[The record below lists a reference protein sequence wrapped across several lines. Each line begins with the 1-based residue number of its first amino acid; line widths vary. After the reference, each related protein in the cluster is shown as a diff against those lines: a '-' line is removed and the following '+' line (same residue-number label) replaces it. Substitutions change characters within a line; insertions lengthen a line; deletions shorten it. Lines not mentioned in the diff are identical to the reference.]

1 MEVGERLTVIQQ
13 HKKEDVVGNEMVDQP
28 PLMEPEERKGEEIEQ
43 AASES
48 RHLADEL
55 EGMVD
60 PLEIEEKRGVAVNV
74 VVPGEQEEV
83 EGDDDDGREG
93 AGSAEKIVENPL
105 FDGLDEEGS
114 KGFLIKKEAEGQEA
128 NKEAEELKESE
139 EEERTRKGH
148 EAEQRGEEG
157 AERPARK
164 TEVSCVGIR
173 HTRPSVIVSTRSRQ
187 LAIEDGTNNKD
198 AAVEP
203 SDADVSPAVLE
214 KSEKERM
221 DRAGRLEEKV
231 DDSPEGNLDAKRE
244 ENLDGRLEDK
254 SDDNLGRDDRQ
265 SQDGEEIL
273 KMQLKMEEMRRRM
286 KEMEEMLRD
295 RYKEKETTANGHV
308 RGIKEE
314 IITLDED

>member
-1 MEVGERLTVIQQ
+1 MEAGKGFTVIQQ
-13 HKKEDVVGNEMVDQP
+13 HKKEDVVENEMVDLP
-28 PLMEPEERKGEEIEQ
+28 PLMEPEEGKGEEIEQ

-60 PLEIEEKRGVAVNV
+60 HLEIEEKRGAAVNA

-83 EGDDDDGREG
+83 EGDAGDGREG
-93 AGSAEKIVENPL
+93 AGTAEEIVENP
-105 FDGLDEEGS
+105 FFNGLDEEGF
-114 KGFLIKKEAEGQEA
+114 KGFLIKKEAKGQEA

-148 EAEQRGEEG
+148 EAEQRVEEG

-173 HTRPSVIVSTRSRQ
+173 QKRPSVIVATRSRQ
-187 LAIEDGTNNKD
+187 LAIEDETNNKD
-198 AAVEP
+198 AAVEL
-203 SDADVSPAVLE
+203 SDVDVSPAVLE

-221 DRAGRLEEKV
+221 DRA
-231 DDSPEGNLDAKRE
+231 
-244 ENLDGRLEDK
+244 
-254 SDDNLGRDDRQ
+254 
-265 SQDGEEIL
+265 
-273 KMQLKMEEMRRRM
+273 RM
-286 KEMEEMLRD
+286 MEEMLRD
-295 RYKEKETTANGHV
+295 HYKEKLEKETRANGHV

-314 IITLDED
+314 ITLDED

>member
-60 PLEIEEKRGVAVNV
+60 HLEIEEKRGAAVNA

-83 EGDDDDGREG
+83 EGDADNGREG
-93 AGSAEKIVENPL
+93 AGNAEEIVENP
-105 FDGLDEEGS
+105 FFNGLDEEGS
-114 KGFLIKKEAEGQEA
+114 KGFLIKKEAKGQEA

-148 EAEQRGEEG
+148 EAEQRVEEG

-173 HTRPSVIVSTRSRQ
+173 QKRPSVIVATRSRQ
-187 LAIEDGTNNKD
+187 LAIEDETNNKD
-198 AAVEP
+198 AAVEL

-214 KSEKERM
+214 KSEKEKGEREALGQASL
-221 DRAGRLEEKV
+221 DEARIAWIFGYL
-231 DDSPEGNLDAKRE
+231 DDGYLDIWKM
-244 ENLDGRLEDK
+244 K
-254 SDDNLGRDDRQ
+254 
-265 SQDGEEIL
+265 QD
-273 KMQLKMEEMRRRM
+273 
-286 KEMEEMLRD
+286 
-295 RYKEKETTANGHV
+295 KEKETTAHGHVATLSTEERV
-308 RGIKEE
+308 RGIKKE
-314 IITLDED
+314 ITLDED

>member
-1 MEVGERLTVIQQ
+1 
-13 HKKEDVVGNEMVDQP
+13 MVDQP

-60 PLEIEEKRGVAVNV
+60 HLEIEEKRGAAVNA

-83 EGDDDDGREG
+83 EGDADNGREG
-93 AGSAEKIVENPL
+93 AGNAEEIVENPL

-173 HTRPSVIVSTRSRQ
+173 QTRPSVIVSTRSRQ

-203 SDADVSPAVLE
+203 SDANVSPAVLE
-214 KSEKERM
+214 KSEKEKG
-221 DRAGRLEEKV
+221 GREALGQA
-231 DDSPEGNLDAKRE
+231 SLDEARIAWI
-244 ENLDGRLEDK
+244 L
-254 SDDNLGRDDRQ
+254 LGCLQ
-265 SQDGEEIL
+265 MLSGKPSSEQD
-273 KMQLKMEEMRRRM
+273 
-286 KEMEEMLRD
+286 
-295 RYKEKETTANGHV
+295 KEKETTANGHV
-308 RGIKEE
+308 ATLSTEERVKGIKEE
-314 IITLDED
+314 ITLDED

>member
-60 PLEIEEKRGVAVNV
+60 HLEIEEKRGAAVNA

-83 EGDDDDGREG
+83 EGDADDGREG
-93 AGSAEKIVENPL
+93 AGNAEEIVENP
-105 FDGLDEEGS
+105 FFNGLDEEGF
-114 KGFLIKKEAEGQEA
+114 KGFLIKKEAKGQEA

-148 EAEQRGEEG
+148 EAEQRVEEG

-173 HTRPSVIVSTRSRQ
+173 QKRPSVIVATRSRQ
-187 LAIEDGTNNKD
+187 LAIEDETNNKD
-198 AAVEP
+198 AAVEL

-221 DRAGRLEEKV
+221 DRA
-231 DDSPEGNLDAKRE
+231 
-244 ENLDGRLEDK
+244 
-254 SDDNLGRDDRQ
+254 
-265 SQDGEEIL
+265 
-273 KMQLKMEEMRRRM
+273 RM
-286 KEMEEMLRD
+286 MEEMLRD
-295 RYKEKETTANGHV
+295 HYKEKSEKETTANGHV

-314 IITLDED
+314 ITLDED

>member
-1 MEVGERLTVIQQ
+1 MWEFG
-13 HKKEDVVGNEMVDQP
+13 
-28 PLMEPEERKGEEIEQ
+28 RK
-43 AASES
+43 
-48 RHLADEL
+48 
-55 EGMVD
+55 
-60 PLEIEEKRGVAVNV
+60 
-74 VVPGEQEEV
+74 
-83 EGDDDDGREG
+83 
-93 AGSAEKIVENPL
+93 
-105 FDGLDEEGS
+105 
-114 KGFLIKKEAEGQEA
+114 GQEA
-128 NKEAEELKESE
+128 NEEEELKKRE
-139 EEERTRKGH
+139 EDERTRKGH
-148 EAEQRGEEG
+148 EAEQRVEEE

-173 HTRPSVIVSTRSRQ
+173 QTRPSVIVSTRSRQ

-198 AAVEP
+198 AAVEL

-265 SQDGEEIL
+265 SQDDEEIL

>member
-1 MEVGERLTVIQQ
+1 MEAGKRLTVIQQ

-60 PLEIEEKRGVAVNV
+60 HLEIEEKRGAAVNAV
-74 VVPGEQEEV
+74 VFGEQEEV
-83 EGDDDDGREG
+83 EGDAGDEREG
-93 AGSAEKIVENPL
+93 ASTGEEIVENP
-105 FDGLDEEGS
+105 FFNGLDEEGF
-114 KGFLIKKEAEGQEA
+114 KGFLIKREAKGQEA

-148 EAEQRGEEG
+148 EAEQRVEEG

-173 HTRPSVIVSTRSRQ
+173 QKRPSVIVATRSRK
-187 LAIEDGTNNKD
+187 LAIEDETNNKD
-198 AAVEP
+198 AAVEL
-203 SDADVSPAVLE
+203 SDVDVSPAVLE

-221 DRAGRLEEKV
+221 DRA
-231 DDSPEGNLDAKRE
+231 
-244 ENLDGRLEDK
+244 
-254 SDDNLGRDDRQ
+254 
-265 SQDGEEIL
+265 
-273 KMQLKMEEMRRRM
+273 RM
-286 KEMEEMLRD
+286 MEEMLRD
-295 RYKEKETTANGHV
+295 HYKEKSEKETTANGHV

-314 IITLDED
+314 IILVED

>member
-60 PLEIEEKRGVAVNV
+60 HLEIEEKRGAAVNA

-83 EGDDDDGREG
+83 EGDADNGREG
-93 AGSAEKIVENPL
+93 AGNAEEIVENP
-105 FDGLDEEGS
+105 FFNGLDEEGS
-114 KGFLIKKEAEGQEA
+114 KGFLIKKEAKGQEA

-148 EAEQRGEEG
+148 EAEQRVEEG

-173 HTRPSVIVSTRSRQ
+173 QKRPSVIVATRSRK
-187 LAIEDGTNNKD
+187 LAIEDETNNKD
-198 AAVEP
+198 AAVEL
-203 SDADVSPAVLE
+203 SDAICYGHMSADVVWEAICLQMLSGKPS
-214 KSEKERM
+214 SE
-221 DRAGRLEEKV
+221 
-231 DDSPEGNLDAKRE
+231 
-244 ENLDGRLEDK
+244 
-254 SDDNLGRDDRQ
+254 
-265 SQDGEEIL
+265 QD
-273 KMQLKMEEMRRRM
+273 
-286 KEMEEMLRD
+286 
-295 RYKEKETTANGHV
+295 KEKETTAHGHVATLSTEERV
-308 RGIKEE
+308 RGIKKE
-314 IITLDED
+314 ITFDED

>member
-1 MEVGERLTVIQQ
+1 
-13 HKKEDVVGNEMVDQP
+13 MVNLP
-28 PLMEPEERKGEEIEQ
+28 PLMKPEEGKGEEIEQ

-60 PLEIEEKRGVAVNV
+60 HLEIEEKRGAAVNA

-83 EGDDDDGREG
+83 EGDADNGREG
-93 AGSAEKIVENPL
+93 AGNAEEIVENPL

-198 AAVEP
+198 AAVEL

-221 DRAGRLEEKV
+221 DR
-231 DDSPEGNLDAKRE
+231 
-244 ENLDGRLEDK
+244 DGRLEDK

>member
-28 PLMEPEERKGEEIEQ
+28 PLIEPEGRKGEEIEQ

-93 AGSAEKIVENPL
+93 AGSAEKIVENP
-105 FDGLDEEGS
+105 FFNGLDEEGFE
-114 KGFLIKKEAEGQEA
+114 GFLIKREAKGQEA
-128 NKEAEELKESE
+128 NEEEELKKRE
-139 EEERTRKGH
+139 EDERTRKGH
-148 EAEQRGEEG
+148 EAEQRVEEE
-157 AERPARK
+157 AEQPARK

-173 HTRPSVIVSTRSRQ
+173 QKRPSVIVATRSRK
-187 LAIEDGTNNKD
+187 LAIEDKTNNKD
-198 AAVEP
+198 AAVEL

-221 DRAGRLEEKV
+221 DRA
-231 DDSPEGNLDAKRE
+231 
-244 ENLDGRLEDK
+244 
-254 SDDNLGRDDRQ
+254 
-265 SQDGEEIL
+265 
-273 KMQLKMEEMRRRM
+273 RM
-286 KEMEEMLRD
+286 MEEMLRD
-295 RYKEKETTANGHV
+295 HYKEKSEKETTANGHV

-314 IITLDED
+314 ITLVED